1 MRRHSLVLVVVV
13 VALTA
18 IVAPVADAAPVRSG
32 AAVKAPAET
41 AAVLAWNQHATDA
54 LIATAAQPP
63 NVAVLHM
70 AMVEGAVYDAVNAI
84 DGGHEPYLV
93 APRAKRWYSTD
104 AAAAT
109 AAYRVLVNVV
119 PAQQAHLQ
127 ELYQASL
134 DAIPDGRAKDGG
146 IRVGDAAAAAMLA
159 ARADDGRFGS
169 FRFPVGTAPG
179 EWRPVLPAFVN
190 DPNGW
195 VARVTPFLIRD
206 PAQFRSRGPNAL
218 TSNRYAQ
225 EFAEVQAVGSLTSTT
240 RSADQTDA
248 AQFWAEN
255 AVGMWNRITRQLT
268 TERQLGNVDAA
279 RLFARLN
286 LTAADAVIACW
297 DDKAHW
303 GYWRPITAIREADND
318 GNPATTAD
326 PEWLPL
332 LNTPP
337 YPDHPSGHNC
347 LSSSVVSTLRD
358 YFGTDKVSF
367 GATSAASGT
376 TRSFTR
382 FSQARQEIINARVW
396 SGIHFRTADEQGATI
411 GKQVAHWSR
420 THFFHPTH

>member
-54 LIATAAQPP
+54 LIGTAAQPP

-134 DAIPDGRAKDGG
+134 DAIPDG
-146 IRVGDAAAAAMLA
+146 
-159 ARADDGRFGS
+159 
-169 FRFPVGTAPG
+169 
-179 EWRPVLPAFVN
+179 
-190 DPNGW
+190 
-195 VARVTPFLIRD
+195 
-206 PAQFRSRGPNAL
+206 
-218 TSNRYAQ
+218 
-225 EFAEVQAVGSLTSTT
+225 
-240 RSADQTDA
+240 
-248 AQFWAEN
+248 
-255 AVGMWNRITRQLT
+255 
-268 TERQLGNVDAA
+268 
-279 RLFARLN
+279 
-286 LTAADAVIACW
+286 
-297 DDKAHW
+297 
-303 GYWRPITAIREADND
+303 
-318 GNPATTAD
+318 
-326 PEWLPL
+326 
-332 LNTPP
+332 
-337 YPDHPSGHNC
+337 
-347 LSSSVVSTLRD
+347 
-358 YFGTDKVSF
+358 
-367 GATSAASGT
+367 
-376 TRSFTR
+376 
-382 FSQARQEIINARVW
+382 W

-420 THFFHPTH
+420 THFFHPTR